1 MAFRSLPMLDHYLY
15 AQGVDRKANETKD
28 RLPAKAK
35 KAVQGNIRV
44 LRIPQEVGRGEI
56 VNVRQRSEN
65 HADNFLA
72 MPSLETAGDVAT

>member
-1 MAFRSLPMLDHYLY
+1 MAFRRLPMLDHDLY
-15 AQGVDRKANETKD
+15 AQGVDSKANEAKD

-44 LRIPQEVGRGEI
+44 LRIPQKVGRWEI
-56 VNVRQRSEN
+56 VNIGQRSEN

-72 MPSLETAGDVAT
+72 MPPLETAGDIAT